1 MADLQKTVAIIFNA
15 VDNTGGTIS
24 NIGSNINSFAGSAQN
39 LTSPLADLGN
49 MVLKA
54 DAAIVALGASMLGV
68 ALNEAGKFQ
77 TSINEIGT
85 LFGGT
90 TEQINAF
97 GQEVLNYSGNSVKSI
112 EDINGAIYSAVSAGV
127 AYSDSLTFM
136 ADAEKLS
143 VAGKADLNSTTVAL
157 VSTLNAFGASTSEAA
172 KYSDILFQTVKLGQT
187 TLPELAGSL
196 AQVTGIASAAG
207 IPFEDLSAAIA
218 ALTAYGLPTEQAIT
232 GIKAAISNIIN
243 PSTEAGN
250 AAKELGIQFDAGA
263 LKSKGFATVLDDVYN
278 ATNGNVGEMTRF
290 FGSVEGLNVALSLGK
305 DGAGKFA
312 GAIDGMAASTGATAA
327 AFETMSQNADLLAQR
342 LKNSVDTALITAGLP
357 FQDEWAKIL
366 KSVGDMF
373 SGLTVSFGDGTF
385 DGLFATLETLLADLG
400 TYFAKI
406 AAALP
411 EALKQVDF
419 TGLQGAFGDLGE
431 AFASIFDGVDLTTP
445 KGLAEAIQFVVDSI
459 ESMLQVGSG
468 ILTQWGEWSGEI
480 VELIRSFNSLS
491 TGQKQ
496 AAGETLGLAQQLDIL
511 FSAAGQVGNG
521 IEAIGTAFEALA
533 TIQMAKFIT
542 GASSAKEALA
552 AIQAASAGAG
562 VALAGAALTGG
573 LVAAAGAAGYGIGTV
588 LNEGIDLV
596 VEKLGGGKGGLGGLI
611 YDLTHDTDEL
621 GKSAADAG
629 PKLAGMGDA
638 ASEMGEKAKAGAGNT
653 KELIAAAD
661 ATADRADDLIRV
673 FQSSAKTFADWAD
686 AQVLAATK
694 SGFLASTV
702 EALAVATGRVKE
714 STSIASDGLGGFSAG
729 IGKSAAAMSAS
740 ANAYL
745 EAARAAGTLDEA
757 HKVVRAEYD
766 KIHAANS
773 RATESTG
780 DYKTA
785 LKQASAASQGS
796 AKDLADLARV
806 AGDYET
812 KMAQIASNEK
822 IKVIESRFKLNI
834 AEVEAQTKVAVA
846 LIESIGKTYEA
857 NTSLIGELMN
867 SVSGENTFGDKTK
880 IAMANEA
887 NMRANDLHKAQ
898 MDLIQKNAEYLV
910 AKTQAATNGNPL
922 ITVQA
927 DGLKPHLEAFMWE
940 ILAAIQIKMAYD
952 GGDMLIGGCTL

>member
-1 MADLQKTVAIIFNA
+1 MADLARTVQIIFNA

-24 NIGSNINSFAGSAQN
+24 NIGSNIQNFAGSAQN

-49 MVLKA
+49 MVLKTN
-54 DAAIVALGASMLGV
+54 AAIVALGTSLVSV
-68 ALNEAGKFQ
+68 AINEAGKFQ

-90 TEQINAF
+90 SDQINAF
-97 GQEVLNYSGNSVKSI
+97 GQNVLNYAGGSVKSI
-112 EDINGAIYSAVSAGV
+112 DDINGAIYSAVSAGV
-127 AYSDSLTFM
+127 DYRDSIEFM
-136 ADAEKLS
+136 AEAEKLS
-143 VAGKADLNSTTVAL
+143 VAGKAGLKETTLAL
-157 VSTLNAFGASTSEAA
+157 VGTLNAYGASTQDAA
-172 KYSDILFQTVKLGQT
+172 KYSDVLFQTVRAGQI
-187 TLPELAGSL
+187 TLPELASGL
-196 AQVTGIASAAG
+196 GQVTGIASSAG
-207 IPFEDLSAAIA
+207 IPFEDLAAAIA
-218 ALTAYGLPTEQAIT
+218 ALTSYGIPGAQAIT

-250 AAKELGIQFDAGA
+250 AAKELGIQFDSGA
-263 LKSKGFATVLDDVYN
+263 LKSKGFATVLDEVYN

-312 GAIDGMAASTGATAA
+312 GAIDGMAKSTGATAA
-327 AFETMSQNADLLAQR
+327 AFETMSQNADLMSQR

-373 SGLTVSFGDGTF
+373 AGLTVSFGDGTF
-385 DGLFATLETLLADLG
+385 DGLFTSLETLLADLG

-411 EALKQVDF
+411 DALKQVDF
-419 TGLQGAFGDLGE
+419 TGLQAAFGDLGA
-431 AFASIFDGVDLTTP
+431 AFGSIFDGVDLTTP
-445 KGLAEAIQFVVDSI
+445 QGLAEAIQFVVDSI
-459 ESMLQVGSG
+459 ESMLQVGAG

-480 VELIRSFNSLS
+480 VSLIQSFNSLS

-621 GKSAADAG
+621 GKSASAAG

-638 ASEMGEKAKAGAGNT
+638 ASEMGEQAKAGAGNT
-653 KELIAAAD
+653 KELLAAAD
-661 ATADRADDLIRV
+661 ATAERADDLIQI
-673 FQSSAKTFADWAD
+673 FQTSAKTFSDWAD
-686 AQVLAATK
+686 AQVLAASKT
-694 SGFLASTV
+694 GFLADAAD
-702 EALAVATGRVKE
+702 ALAVATGRVKE
-714 STSIASDGLGGFSAG
+714 ATEIASDGLGGFTQG

-740 ANAYL
+740 AKSYL
-745 EAARAAGTLDEA
+745 DAAAAAGTLDDA

-766 KIHAANS
+766 KIHDANN
-773 RATESTG
+773 RATGSTG

-785 LKQASAASQGS
+785 IRQAGEASQGS
-796 AKDLADLARV
+796 AKELTNLARV

-812 KMAQIASNEK
+812 KMASIASNEK
-822 IKVIESRFKLNI
+822 IKVIDSKFKLNI
-834 AEVEAQTKVAVA
+834 AEVEAQAKVATA
-846 LIESIGKTYEA
+846 IIESIGKTYEA
-857 NTSLIGELMN
+857 NTSLVGNLM
-867 SVSGENTFGDKTK
+867 SSLSGANTFGDRTK
-880 IAMANEA
+880 LAMATEA
-887 NMRANDLHKAQ
+887 NQRANDLHKAQ
-898 MDLIQKNAEYLV
+898 MDLIQKNSEYLV
-910 AKTQAATNGNPL
+910 AKTRAANNGDPL
-922 ITVQA
+922 IKIQA

-940 ILAAIQIKMAYD
+940 ILSAIQVRMAYD
-952 GGDMLIGGCTL
+952 GGDMLVGGCSL